1 MTTPERCGRRIV
13 GLAMTRK
20 SIIPA
25 MLLAA
30 TACQV
35 QQPSQNESS
44 NTVDASTE
52 ALPAPATDPSQANG
66 AAAAAAISPE
76 LHVDPDA
83 PPPPAETS
91 ALGAARRLLQY
102 CDAVATKRYRDAY
115 ALWSDNGRASGMS
128 LAQFGDSF
136 AKYAAY
142 DCHIGEPG
150 DPEGAAGS
158 IYVIVPLRV
167 TGALTRGGGF
177 VLEGPVTMRRV
188 NDVPGS
194 TAEQRRWHIS
204 ASGLA
209 PRP

>member
-1 MTTPERCGRRIV
+1 
-13 GLAMTRK
+13 MTRK

-25 MLLAA
+25 ILLAA

-35 QQPSQNESS
+35 ERPPQDEPSS
-44 NTVDASTE
+44 TIDAATE
-52 ALPAPATDPSQANG
+52 APPGPQTDQPQANG
-66 AAAAAAISPE
+66 IAPSAATPPE
-76 LHVDPDA
+76 PHLDPDA

-91 ALGAARRLLQY
+91 ALGAARRLLEY
-102 CDAVATKRYRDAY
+102 CDAVATKRYPDAY

-128 LAQFGDSF
+128 LAQFSDSF

-150 DPEGAAGS
+150 STEGAAGS
-158 IYVIVPLRV
+158 IYVTIPLRV
-167 TGALTRGGGF
+167 TGVLTRGGGF

-204 ASGLA
+204 ASGLK

>member
-1 MTTPERCGRRIV
+1 MTPKMIV
-13 GLAMTRK
+13 PLMA
-20 SIIPA
+20 
-25 MLLAA
+25 LAA

-35 QQPSQNESS
+35 EQTPQNESS
-44 NTVDASTE
+44 NMVDASAE
-52 ALPAPATDPSQANG
+52 APQAPATEQPQANQ
-66 AAAAAAISPE
+66 AAPSATPPE
-76 LHVDPDA
+76 PHLDPDA

-91 ALGAARRLLQY
+91 ALGAARRLLEY

-115 ALWSDNGRASGMS
+115 ALWSDNGRATGMT
-128 LAQFGDSF
+128 LAQFSDSF

-150 DPEGAAGS
+150 DTEGAAGS
-158 IYVIVPLRV
+158 IYVTVPLRV

-204 ASGLA
+204 ASGLK